1 MKTLN
6 EDFMES
12 SKLLSE
18 AMGGLMTLTKI
29 TISPGTALYRFA
41 DARYSDRFCSRPWW
55 ISFSPYEALKQYAKF
70 KEMPL
75 QNAARK
81 CLAIGQWNN
90 ADTIVKV
97 SVKEPL
103 SAWSGTPKTLSL
115 KQDTKKYI
123 GKEHIVLPGAFNNPP
138 IKEDKEKYSSK
149 YLGVNLMPE
158 RNITQLFIPGLD
170 QIDPNDSKR
179 KIWQSAFLGPW
190 VLYFA

>member
-6 EDFMES
+6 ENFMES

-29 TISPGTALYRFA
+29 TIAPGTALHRFA
-41 DARYSDRFCSRPWW
+41 DARYADLFCSRPWW
-55 ISFSPYEALKQYAKF
+55 ISFSPYEALKQYAKL
-70 KEMPL
+70 KELPL
-75 QNAARK
+75 KNAARK

-97 SVKEPL
+97 SVKEHL

-115 KQDTKKYI
+115 REDFK
-123 GKEHIVLPGAFNNPP
+123 NPN
-138 IKEDKEKYSSK
+138 SN
-149 YLGVNLMPE
+149 YLGINLRPE

-170 QIDPNDSKR
+170 QADPNDSKR
-179 KIWQSAFLGPW
+179 KIWQSAFWGHRIL
-190 VLYFA
+190 AI